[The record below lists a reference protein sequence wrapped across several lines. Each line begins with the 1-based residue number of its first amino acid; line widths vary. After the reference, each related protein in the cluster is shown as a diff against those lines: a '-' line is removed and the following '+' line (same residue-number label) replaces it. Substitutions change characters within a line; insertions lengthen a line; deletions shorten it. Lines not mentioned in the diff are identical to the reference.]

1 MNSFDYTNNKI
12 VGYVDI
18 LPNSNANIEVVG
30 YCDFQND
37 FHKLSEAEI
46 VDLFPPRGRVFA
58 HNFANRHYD
67 LKGQLACI
75 SVKPNEK
82 EGDYLDNYIWDK
94 SEDVYEFSYKISTV
108 RGIINEDGENNYNVF
123 VDNDLIESPIE
134 RFVSSENRI
143 YHIKAESQE
152 RIVSYWNE
160 DSLDIILTRG
170 KKFIAGY
177 SLPDYDGAID
187 ITTDDQLIEWYIN
200 KILKKKWSEIL
211 KEQSFKHIEPY
222 VKETLLSLKGLP
234 SSVME
239 SRMERLKHINLN
251 FMLTLDELQTISDS
265 PWLSNAID
273 KSIARYKKEYLKD
286 ILANNEEELSRINE
300 EHQRQ
305 IENTQKELESILL
318 AEKESHDQKVKELK
332 LEENNIIEGIDN
344 KKLDLEILEESIES
358 KTNELSELKE
368 KLASMEARKSSIV
381 EDFAVIRDVLSLGGF
396 SKTNNQ
402 ESVSSTFAM
411 EYIDNVD
418 SESIMFQA
426 YKKSLENNFKIN
438 NIPHGTSSTI
448 GDLLAAYNILLVPDV
463 AIAKSIVAAA
473 QKCFFMTEYV
483 SANWKS
489 FDDMWNE
496 GFGFVVE
503 HCMDNKDIM
512 HFLILQN
519 INLTYLPNYL
529 QPLIDLQNGSIE
541 KFPKYGVSFPEN
553 MRVICTI
560 TEDEVIPLNEK
571 CLKYIGCVDP
581 KGFDK
586 EYYGKFTPA
595 VDSKCGFLSA
605 SLLID
610 ARSKSKNVPN
620 FYKDYLDE

>member
-46 VDLFPPRGRVFA
+46 VELFPPRGRVFA

-108 RGIINEDGENNYNVF
+108 RGIINDDGENNYNVF

-134 RFVSSENRI
+134 RFVSSEKRI

-160 DSLDIILTRG
+160 DSLDIILTQG
-170 KKFIAGY
+170 KKFITGY
-177 SLPDYDGAID
+177 LLPDYDGAID

-381 EDFAVIRDVLSLGGF
+381 EDFAVIRDVLSWRF
-396 SKTNNQ
+396 
-402 ESVSSTFAM
+402 
-411 EYIDNVD
+411 
-418 SESIMFQA
+418 FQ
-426 YKKSLENNFKIN
+426 
-438 NIPHGTSSTI
+438 
-448 GDLLAAYNILLVPDV
+448 
-463 AIAKSIVAAA
+463 
-473 QKCFFMTEYV
+473 
-483 SANWKS
+483 
-489 FDDMWNE
+489 
-496 GFGFVVE
+496 
-503 HCMDNKDIM
+503 
-512 HFLILQN
+512 
-519 INLTYLPNYL
+519 
-529 QPLIDLQNGSIE
+529 
-541 KFPKYGVSFPEN
+541 
-553 MRVICTI
+553 
-560 TEDEVIPLNEK
+560 DE
-571 CLKYIGCVDP
+571 
-581 KGFDK
+581 
-586 EYYGKFTPA
+586 
-595 VDSKCGFLSA
+595 
-605 SLLID
+605 
-610 ARSKSKNVPN
+610 
-620 FYKDYLDE
+620 

>member
-1 MNSFDYTNNKI
+1 MH
-12 VGYVDI
+12 G
-18 LPNSNANIEVVG
+18 LPNT
-30 YCDFQND
+30 Y
-37 FHKLSEAEI
+37 
-46 VDLFPPRGRVFA
+46 
-58 HNFANRHYD
+58 
-67 LKGQLACI
+67 
-75 SVKPNEK
+75 
-82 EGDYLDNYIWDK
+82 
-94 SEDVYEFSYKISTV
+94 
-108 RGIINEDGENNYNVF
+108 
-123 VDNDLIESPIE
+123 
-134 RFVSSENRI
+134 
-143 YHIKAESQE
+143 
-152 RIVSYWNE
+152 
-160 DSLDIILTRG
+160 
-170 KKFIAGY
+170 
-177 SLPDYDGAID
+177 
-187 ITTDDQLIEWYIN
+187 
-200 KILKKKWSEIL
+200 
-211 KEQSFKHIEPY
+211 
-222 VKETLLSLKGLP
+222 
-234 SSVME
+234 
-239 SRMERLKHINLN
+239 
-251 FMLTLDELQTISDS
+251 
-265 PWLSNAID
+265 D

-286 ILANNEEELSRINE
+286 ILTNNEEELSRINE

-411 EYIDNVD
+411 EYIDNVE

-438 NIPHGTSSTI
+438 NIPHETSSTI

-541 KFPKYGVSFPEN
+541 KLPKYGVSFPEN
-553 MRVICTI
+553 LRVICTI

>member
-1 MNSFDYTNNKI
+1 MNSFDYSSNKI
-12 VGYVDI
+12 VGYVNI
-18 LPNSNANIEVVG
+18 LPNSNANIVVVG

-37 FHKLSEAEI
+37 FHELSEAEI
-46 VDLFPPRGRVFA
+46 VELFPPKGRVFA

-82 EGDYLDNYIWDK
+82 EGENLDNYIWDK
-94 SEDVYEFSYKISTV
+94 SEDVYVFSHKISTV
-108 RGIINEDGENNYNVF
+108 RGIINDDGENNYNVF

-160 DSLDIILTRG
+160 DSLDIILTQG
-170 KKFIAGY
+170 KKFITGY

-211 KEQSFKHIEPY
+211 KEQSFKHIESY
-222 VKETLLSLKGLP
+222 VKETLLSLKELP

-273 KSIARYKKEYLKD
+273 KSIARYKKEYLKE
-286 ILANNEEELSRINE
+286 ILANNEDELSRINE

-305 IENTQKELESILL
+305 IENTRKELESILL
-318 AEKESHDQKVKELK
+318 TEKETHDQKVKELK
-332 LEENNIIEGIDN
+332 QLENEIIKGIDN
-344 KKLDLEILEESIES
+344 KKLDLEILEESIQS
-358 KTNELSELKE
+358 KAKELSGLKE
-368 KLASMEARKSSIV
+368 KLAGMEARKASIV
-381 EDFAVIRDVLSLGGF
+381 EDFAVIRDVLSIGC
-396 SKTNNQ
+396 SPMQNRQ
-402 ESVSSTFAM
+402 ESAIQTFTM
-411 EYIDNVD
+411 EYIDNVE

-426 YKKSLENNFKIN
+426 YKKSLENNFRNN
-438 NIPHGTSSTI
+438 NIPHGNSSTV
-448 GDLLAAYNILLVPDV
+448 GDLVAAYNILLVPDV

-503 HCMDNKDIM
+503 HCMNNKDIM

-529 QPLIDLQNGSIE
+529 QPLVDLQNGSIA
-541 KFPKYGVSFPEN
+541 KLPKYGVSFPEN
-553 MRVICTI
+553 LRVICTI
-560 TEDEVIPLNEK
+560 TEDEVIPLSAK
-571 CLKYIGCVDP
+571 CLKHIGCVDP

-586 EYYGKFTPA
+586 EYCGKFRPA

-605 SLLID
+605 SLLLD
-610 ARSKSKNVPN
+610 AKSNLKNVQN
-620 FYKDYLDE
+620 FYKEYLDE

>member
-46 VDLFPPRGRVFA
+46 VELFPPRGRVFA

-108 RGIINEDGENNYNVF
+108 RGIINDDGENNYNVF

-134 RFVSSENRI
+134 RFVSSEKRI
-143 YHIKAESQE
+143 YHIKAERQE
-152 RIVSYWNE
+152 RIVTYWNE
-160 DSLDIILTRG
+160 DSLDIILTQG
-170 KKFIAGY
+170 KKFITGY
-177 SLPDYDGAID
+177 LLPDYDGAID

-438 NIPHGTSSTI
+438 KKYAESDIF
-448 GDLLAAYNILLVPDV
+448 LLTLCFRSDILC
-463 AIAKSIVAAA
+463 I
-473 QKCFFMTEYV
+473 E
-483 SANWKS
+483 
-489 FDDMWNE
+489 NE
-496 GFGFVVE
+496 
-503 HCMDNKDIM
+503 I
-512 HFLILQN
+512 
-519 INLTYLPNYL
+519 
-529 QPLIDLQNGSIE
+529 
-541 KFPKYGVSFPEN
+541 
-553 MRVICTI
+553 
-560 TEDEVIPLNEK
+560 
-571 CLKYIGCVDP
+571 
-581 KGFDK
+581 
-586 EYYGKFTPA
+586 
-595 VDSKCGFLSA
+595 
-605 SLLID
+605 
-610 ARSKSKNVPN
+610 
-620 FYKDYLDE
+620 